1 MSEELLLKGLKV
13 LYANRELKDDGLN
26 NLIIGVRAGLLPLDR
41 VSKSAGARMG
51 KRKQLDDSNTYVY
64 FARCIGFD
72 AVKIGVAEKPQS
84 RLKQSQVHNPFELEL
99 AATVECRRRE
109 SACALEKY
117 LHNQY
122 DEYCIRGEWLKTCVL
137 DAVLRE
143 SEHDQEP
150 GEPIRIKYE
159 VFRLRMLKQPYM
171 M

>member
-1 MSEELLLKGLKV
+1 ME
-13 LYANRELKDDGLN
+13 R
-26 NLIIGVRAGLLPLDR
+26 
-41 VSKSAGARMG
+41 
-51 KRKQLDDSNTYVY
+51 
-64 FARCIGFD
+64 
-72 AVKIGVAEKPQS
+72 
-84 RLKQSQVHNPFELEL
+84 
-99 AATVECRRRE
+99 RRRE

-122 DEYCIRGEWLKTCVL
+122 DEYCIRGEWFKTCVL